1 MTETLRPWRL
11 IDLIRGVDNVPI
23 GWDYNGLYKLLLPN
37 DSRTHGYLTP
47 DTVSKLPWT
56 DDFSINHKDRIV
68 QVTVAENQADHINA
82 AFQAVVDGALALGT
96 SVFPNLTSHS
106 EMVRIIG
113 AKDYPSR
120 AAQKPEPIRVERF
133 AASLFGICSRGA
145 HLTAY
150 VRDES
155 RPVSK
160 GMRIWVA
167 RRDANLHTYPGMLD
181 TTVAGGVK
189 ASDTPRQCIVAESDE
204 EAALPLSCVEAIVS
218 AGVTTYVSQNKKT
231 GQVRPTILYVYDLEL
246 GEDMRP
252 EPKDGEVQEF
262 SLMTVEEVTRAMING
277 QFKPNCCLVML
288 DFFVRHGII
297 TDENEKD
304 YLDIVTGLRR
314 KLPVPVTAQEL

>member
-1 MTETLRPWRL
+1 MPTC
-11 IDLIRGVDNVPI
+11 I

-37 DSRTHGYLTP
+37 DSRAHGYLTP
-47 DTVSKLPWT
+47 DTVGKLPWT
-56 DDFSINHKDRIV
+56 KDFSIDHKDRV
-68 QVTVAENQADHINA
+68 VRVAVAETEAEHINA
-82 AFQAVVDGALALGT
+82 AFQAVIDGAIALGT

-113 AKDYPSR
+113 AREYPSR
-120 AAQKPEPIRVERF
+120 TPHQPEPIRLERF

-150 VRDES
+150 VRDAHQ
-155 RPVSK
+155 PVST
-160 GMRIWVA
+160 GTRIWVA

-189 ASDTPRQCIVAESDE
+189 AEDTPRQCIVAESDE
-204 EAALPLSCVEAIVS
+204 EAALPLPYVEKNIVP
-218 AGVTTYVSQNKKT
+218 AGVVTYVSQSNKT
-231 GQVRPTILYVYDLEL
+231 GQLRPNVLYVYDLEL

-252 EPKDGEVQEF
+252 QPKDGEVEDF
-262 SLMTVEEVTRAMING
+262 YLMTVEEVTRAMMG
-277 QFKPNCCLVML
+277 GEFKPNCCLVML

-297 TDENEKD
+297 TGENEKD

-314 KLPVPVTAQEL
+314 KLPMPMTPHGL